1 MKPMY
6 ESTIQRGVYSENMDV
21 FLEFI
26 DSLPDS
32 LIYITLWLSALIE
45 NLFPPVPG
53 DSIIVFG
60 AFLVG
65 TGRLNF
71 FGAYFATTF
80 GSFLGFMILFWIG
93 TYLGRRFFIEKD
105 YRFIKAKNIIRAE
118 AWLKKYGYL
127 LIALNRFLP
136 GIRSVISITGGM
148 TGLSVTKVGVL
159 ALISCA
165 VWNFLWTLLGY
176 ALGSN
181 WGMFKVKMFAIMLR
195 YNIAIVLLF
204 ILSILIIVLGKRF
217 KMRK

>member
-1 MKPMY
+1 
-6 ESTIQRGVYSENMDV
+6 MDV

-32 LIYITLWLSALIE
+32 LIYVTLWLSAFVE
-45 NLFPPVPG
+45 NLFPPIPG

-80 GSFLGFMILFWIG
+80 GSFLGFMVLFWIG
-93 TYLGRRFFIEKD
+93 MVLGRRFFLEKD
-105 YRFIKAKNIIRAE
+105 HSFIKARDIIRAE
-118 AWLKKYGYL
+118 AWFKKYGYL

-136 GIRSVISITGGM
+136 GIRSVISLTGGM
-148 TGLSVTKVGVL
+148 TRLNVTKVGVL

-165 VWNFLWTLLGY
+165 VWNFIWTLLGY
-176 ALGSN
+176 VLGSN
-181 WGMFKVKMFAIMLR
+181 WELFKVKMFAIMLR
-195 YNIAIVLLF
+195 YNIAIIILFVLAIGIF
-204 ILSILIIVLGKRF
+204 ILRQLYKR
-217 KMRK
+217 RKEA